1 MRVVA
6 AGTDRIFQ
14 IIMPATQLPAGEA
27 WDRRRELQAFDDT
40 KAGVKG
46 LVDAGVTALP
56 PIFRH
61 SPESL
66 EGITSS
72 NHVTG
77 AIPTVDL
84 SAARREDTVALVR
97 RAAGTVGFFQVVNH
111 GVPAELMAGMLEGV
125 RRFNEGPA
133 EAKQAI
139 YSRDQ
144 ARKVRFASNFDLFSS
159 AAANWRDTLFFHLA
173 PDPAPSQELPEAVRD
188 VVTEYG
194 KAVTKVA
201 LSVLELLSESLG
213 LSSDHLRDMGCA
225 ENLNAVCQY
234 YPPCPEPY
242 LTWGTKRHTDPG
254 FLTVLLQDGMGG
266 LQVLVDHKT
275 WVDVPPVPGAFIIN
289 IGDLLQ
295 LVSNDQFRS
304 VEHRVLANKS
314 KDTARVSVASF
325 FNTDMERSTRLYG
338 PITDGRNPPIY
349 RSVTARDFIATFNRI
364 GLDGRSLD
372 HYRLDQHTP
381 TPAVEGCE

>member
-1 MRVVA
+1 MPSTESA
-6 AGTDRIFQ
+6 AGV
-14 IIMPATQLPAGEA
+14 A

-72 NHVTG
+72 NHVAG

-84 SAARREDTVALVR
+84 AAPR
-97 RAAGTVGFFQVVNH
+97 
-111 GVPAELMAGMLEGV
+111 
-125 RRFNEGPA
+125 
-133 EAKQAI
+133 
-139 YSRDQ
+139 
-144 ARKVRFASNFDLFSS
+144 RKVRFASNFDLFSS

-173 PDPAPSQELPEAVRD
+173 PDPAPSEELPEAVRD

-194 KAVTKVA
+194 HAVTKVG

-213 LSSDHLRDMGCA
+213 LSSDHLRDMDCA

-266 LQVLVDHKT
+266 LQVLVDGKT
-275 WVDVPPVPGAFIIN
+275 WVDVPPVPGAFIMN

-325 FNTDMERSTRLYG
+325 FNTNIERSTRLYG
-338 PITDGRNPPIY
+338 PITDGHNPPIY
-349 RSVTARDFIATFNRI
+349 RSVTAREFIATFNRI

-372 HYRLDQHTP
+372 HYRLDRDTP

>member
-1 MRVVA
+1 MPSTESA
-6 AGTDRIFQ
+6 AGV
-14 IIMPATQLPAGEA
+14 A

-66 EGITSS
+66 ESITSS
-72 NHVTG
+72 NHVAG

-84 SAARREDTVALVR
+84 AAPRREDAVALVR
-97 RAAGTVGFFQVVNH
+97 HAARTVGFFQVVNH

-173 PDPAPSQELPEAVRD
+173 PDPAPSEELPEAVRD

-194 KAVTKVA
+194 HAVTKVG

-213 LSSDHLRDMGCA
+213 LSSDHLRDMDCA

-266 LQVLVDHKT
+266 LQVLVDGKT

-325 FNTDMERSTRLYG
+325 FNTNIERSTRLYG

-349 RSVTARDFIATFNRI
+349 RSVTAREFIATFNRI

-372 HYRLDQHTP
+372 QYRLDRDTP